1 MTLNLSR
8 IARPVVAL
16 LCTFGAAAAGA
27 DEPVLAGWQA
37 RQVEFTYVGFTTH
50 YTCDGLRGKVK
61 SLMRHVGVRDDLK
74 VSTSGCEFAP
84 GEIARMPRVR
94 IQFAT
99 PVPRESGDRTAGE
112 PVPAQWKTVVIRRDQ
127 PKHLGLGDC
136 ELVEQF
142 RDHVLPAFQLR
153 EQSGQITCI
162 PHQLSGSRIDLRF
175 TALVPLPS
183 PDRLRKKPD

>member
-1 MTLNLSR
+1 MSPNVSR
-8 IARPVVAL
+8 SARTAL
-16 LCTFGAAAAGA
+16 AMLCALGAGAAVA
-27 DEPVLAGWQA
+27 DEPVLASWQA

-61 SLMRHVGVRDDLK
+61 NLMRHVGVRDDLK
-74 VSTSGCEFAP
+74 VSTSGCEFQP

-99 PVPRESGDRTAGE
+99 PVPRESGDRNAGE
-112 PVPAQWKTVVIRRDQ
+112 PVPAQWKDIVIRRDE
-127 PKHLGLGDC
+127 PKNLGVGDC

-142 RDHVLPAFQLR
+142 RDHVLPAFQVR
-153 EQSGQITCI
+153 EQSGHITCI

-183 PDRLRKKPD
+183 PDRLRTKSR